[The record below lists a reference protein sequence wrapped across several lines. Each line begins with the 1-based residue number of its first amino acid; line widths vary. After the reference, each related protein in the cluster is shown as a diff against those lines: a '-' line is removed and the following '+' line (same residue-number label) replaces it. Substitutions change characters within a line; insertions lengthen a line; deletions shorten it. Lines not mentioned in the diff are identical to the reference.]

1 MSLWIIQ
8 KNTKYVS
15 SLLRVKWA
23 YMHADWVTHYACI
36 VACVWV
42 CEFVVRNVEGAWSM
56 SYKGLADG
64 LLYVWI
70 MQVLTTPWNGMVTP
84 IDDIYICN
92 EICPLPAALDNG
104 LRTQV
109 DCIDAHS
116 HTHIH
121 SHIYIFYALVMH
133 SSRRKKNRF
142 LCVYVIYHFDRWPYL
157 RMWILN

>member
-116 HTHIH
+116 HTSIHISTYFTH
-121 SHIYIFYALVMH
+121 LLCTLQDGRRIVSYACM
-133 SSRRKKNRF
+133 
-142 LCVYVIYHFDRWPYL
+142 
-157 RMWILN
+157 